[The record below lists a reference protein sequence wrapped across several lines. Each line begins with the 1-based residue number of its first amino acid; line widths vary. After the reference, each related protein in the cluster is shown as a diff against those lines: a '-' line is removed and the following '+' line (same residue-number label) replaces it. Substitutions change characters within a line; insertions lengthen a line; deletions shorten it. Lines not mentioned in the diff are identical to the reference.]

1 MLEAT
6 SYGLIALGVILVAA
20 FCLIWVEERV
30 ALQAYRSSSLV
41 DERQVN
47 LLRTAGTL
55 AVNRSRRE
63 FVGKQEI
70 TGLVLSIQM
79 TAPAQTRPSG
89 SAGLSLLNKP
99 GPEVISNG

>member
-6 SYGLIALGVILVAA
+6 SYGLIVLGVILVAA
-20 FCLIWVEERV
+20 FCFIWIEERA

-41 DERQVN
+41 DESKVN
-47 LLRTAGTL
+47 LPRNVGPL

-63 FVGKQEI
+63 SVRKQEM

-79 TAPAQTRPSG
+79 TSPAQTHPSG
-89 SAGLSLLNKP
+89 STWNSLRRKP
-99 GPEVISNG
+99 EPEVISNG

>member
-20 FCLIWVEERV
+20 FCFIWFEER
-30 ALQAYRSSSLV
+30 AGLQAYRPSSLV
-41 DERQVN
+41 DERRVN

-55 AVNRSRRE
+55 AVNRSRRQS
-63 FVGKQEI
+63 VGKQEI

-79 TAPAQTRPSG
+79 TPPAQTRPSG

>member
-6 SYGLIALGVILVAA
+6 SYGLIALGVVLVAS
-20 FCLIWVEERV
+20 FCLILVEERV

-41 DERQVN
+41 DERKVN

-63 FVGKQEI
+63 SVGKQEI
-70 TGLVLSIQM
+70 TGLLLSIQM
-79 TAPAQTRPSG
+79 TPPAQTRPSG

>member
-6 SYGLIALGVILVAA
+6 SYGLITLGVILVAA
-20 FCLIWVEERV
+20 FCFIWVEERA

-41 DERQVN
+41 DERKVN
-47 LLRTAGTL
+47 LLPHAGRL

-63 FVGKQEI
+63 SVGKQEI

-79 TAPAQTRPSG
+79 TSPAQTRSSG
-89 SAGLSLLNKP
+89 SAGNSLLRKP

>member
-20 FCLIWVEERV
+20 FCFIWVEESV

-41 DERQVN
+41 DERKVN
-47 LLRTAGTL
+47 LLRNAGPL
-55 AVNRSRRE
+55 AVNRSRTE
-63 FVGKQEI
+63 SVGKEAV

-79 TAPAQTRPSG
+79 TSPAQARPRG
-89 SAGLSLLNKP
+89 SDGNSLLRKR
-99 GPEVISNG
+99 GPEGISNG